1 MIYVNYKKRY
11 QNFIPEERINRIKN
25 SNYNIKLA
33 PGESIVVDNTLLESK
48 IKNKN
53 DFIDI
58 PDLYPL
64 QWLNSP
70 MNKLENIGYHMS
82 YKPFIYDYLD
92 SLKDS
97 DIENTGAP
105 ILSSISKKGYFD
117 DIKIVEKE
125 MEFENELSDHYLVF
139 NLYDFKVTPL
149 CETNKKILDILGTGN
164 ISFYLEDHAEKVLP
178 FYQIHIRG
186 KHIFSDL
193 SIKTGSLDFKNDFF
207 FINSIME
214 MLKNHKFSGFTFDE
228 VKDAPLEY
236 LQAIELSKY

>member
-11 QNFIPEERINRIKN
+11 QNFIPAERINRIKN

-33 PGESIVVDNTLLESK
+33 PGESIVLDNTLLENHLDENELLHILGLGNPFEFLTS
-48 IKNKN
+48 
-53 DFIDI
+53 
-58 PDLYPL
+58 
-64 QWLNSP
+64 
-70 MNKLENIGYHMS
+70 LENFNYSIS

-92 SLKDS
+92 CINDYESSNNCFSSLKERS
-97 DIENTGAP
+97 NKIYN
-105 ILSSISKKGYFD
+105 I
-117 DIKIVEKE
+117 IKMVEKE
-125 MEFENELSDHYLVF
+125 MEFENELHKNYLV
-139 NLYDFKVTPL
+139 LYIGNFKVIPI
-149 CETNKKILDILGTGN
+149 CEINKKILKILGTCN
-164 ISFYLEDHAEKVLP
+164 ITFYLEEHNEKVLP